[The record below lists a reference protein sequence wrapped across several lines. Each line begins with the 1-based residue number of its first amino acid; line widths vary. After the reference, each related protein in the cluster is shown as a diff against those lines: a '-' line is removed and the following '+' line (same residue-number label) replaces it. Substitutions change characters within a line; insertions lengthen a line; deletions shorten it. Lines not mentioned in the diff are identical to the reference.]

1 MYINGQDAMK
11 IQLASRWTSNTFMTY
26 IHNQLD
32 IVSKG
37 LSQAMSKATPY
48 LNMAK

>member
-11 IQLASRWTSNTFMTY
+11 IQRAGHWTSNTFMTY
-26 IHNQLD
+26 IHSQLD
-32 IVSKG
+32 VVSQGVSK
-37 LSQAMSKATPY
+37 SMSKATPY